1 MNSNIQLQ
9 WIWWYWL
16 VLEFFCKLIE
26 TLAIAWSSDLLAFVW
41 ALMIRSVRVWWRT
54 GFKSRLDESHNRQR
68 LSLDLSIFGEFPWL
82 TSDTL
87 HRPCVWI
94 ISVAWKEI
102 LTIRIA
108 KDFPHHGLPFSFLPS
123 PMHRFLYLP
132 VWAIFCHL
140 FIYLFDLWRA
150 ASNPIFPSWTSVGR
164 DSPERKLWLQL
175 DSCLFMYFR
184 LILSLISVCFLKMT
198 SNLACTD
205 CFLRMAACPHVAF
218 NWYQFAVQVC
228 YA

>member
-140 FIYLFDLWRA
+140 FIYLIYDGPLQTQFFPPGLLLGGIHQRESFDYSSTVAYL
-150 ASNPIFPSWTSVGR
+150 
-164 DSPERKLWLQL
+164 
-175 DSCLFMYFR
+175 C
-184 LILSLISVCFLKMT
+184 ISGSFC
-198 SNLACTD
+198 
-205 CFLRMAACPHVAF
+205 H
-218 NWYQFAVQVC
+218 
-228 YA
+228 